1 MGRKGPGQ
9 KRPRRTFKDVLV
21 GLMAIIVL
29 AALLGGVPYAL
40 ATFIGWPLPRQM
52 PNLSVET
59 LRAPVDANTL
69 VNVLA
74 LVVWLAW
81 AQFTACVII
90 EIKAA
95 ASGSGMPAK
104 MPLAGFNQ
112 MLARQLV
119 AGLLLLTT
127 SAAGLA
133 PTRLAAAG
141 AGALLH
147 RPPAVTAQVAGPSTE
162 TAHQVSLAQRERAT
176 TPAADPS
183 VRAPAER
190 KVYVVQP
197 PQGRHHESLWEIA
210 ERHLGDGRRYQ
221 EIFDLNHG
229 REQPDGERLT
239 LASLIRPGWVLE
251 MPHDAVG
258 VQIVHDQAT
267 TATTPSHGGS
277 HAGGA
282 GAGAGSGAGA
292 VADRATVREA
302 PAQRAGARSADPVDA
317 PAEERQAPGMAAFE
331 LSAAALLA
339 AGLLAALGRRRRQ
352 QLWHR
357 AFGRRIA
364 LPEGDAAT
372 AEQAI
377 RIGADPDAAHL
388 LDLGLRSL
396 SHTLASLG
404 RSLPTVYAARLGP
417 EGLELNLAPAEPQAP
432 EPWIALNRG
441 GVWRLPSA
449 AAGSL
454 DGRLLREVL
463 APYPGLVSLGTDEDG
478 RVMVDLEAAYGVIA
492 LRGPSAQRRAL
503 LAAVAAELATNRWSD
518 HMRVTL
524 VGFGD
529 DLTLLAPERVRAAA
543 RLTDV
548 LPELE
553 AQAEETRAAMAAT
566 GVDSVLTGRCRGV
579 MGEAWMPHFLLVA
592 EQPEPGELDR
602 LVRLSGIWQ
611 RTPMGYLVAG
621 EVPGATWTWD
631 VSADGRISVPLLGLD
646 AEAQLLPAAQYRAV
660 VDLFRTATRLE
671 AVDGRPRT
679 PGSPAGAID
688 ATTLAGLER
697 PAAVEVR
704 MLGPIE
710 VSAPGEL
717 EDGRA
722 EACTEAL
729 VYLAAHPDGVHPTVL
744 GSAVWPRGV
753 SPTVRDAT
761 VARMRDW
768 LGRDSQGRP
777 NLLTTSDGRLR
788 LGPEVRTDWVV
799 FEALL
804 LLAEQRPAGEETYLQ
819 QALALVRGRL
829 LQARRP
835 RRYAW
840 LARENLEYEVPAR
853 IADAAHRLVE
863 LRLARGSAAGAV
875 QAAVSGLRGAPD
887 EEGLWRDLLRATHAT
902 GDTARLRAVVSEL
915 EARVAADPAL
925 DELNPE
931 TEALI
936 DELLPSWRLSVA
948 ASGGNAS

>member
-29 AALLGGVPYAL
+29 AALLGGIPYAL

-52 PNLSVET
+52 PNLSLET

-69 VNVLA
+69 VNLLA

-90 EIKAA
+90 ELKAA

-104 MPLAGFNQ
+104 LPLAGFNQ

-141 AGALLH
+141 AWALLH
-147 RPPAVTAQVAGPSTE
+147 RPPAVTAQVAGPSAE
-162 TAHQVSLAQRERAT
+162 AAHATDLAQRERGAR
-176 TPAADPS
+176 PAVDAG
-183 VRAPAER
+183 VRAPALR

-210 ERHLGDGRRYQ
+210 ERHLGDGRRYH

-267 TATTPSHGGS
+267 TGTTPVQAGSHG
-277 HAGGA
+277 GGA
-282 GAGAGSGAGA
+282 GAGAGSGADEGA
-292 VADRATVREA
+292 ADLATVREA
-302 PAQRAGARSADPVDA
+302 PVQRTGARPADA
-317 PAEERQAPGMAAFE
+317 PAEERQAPGMAAYE

-364 LPEGDAAT
+364 LPEGDAAS

-396 SHTLASLG
+396 SSTLAGLG

-417 EGLELNLAPAEPQAP
+417 EGIELNLAPAEPQAP
-432 EPWIALNRG
+432 EPWVALNG
-441 GVWRLPSA
+441 GAVWRLPSA
-449 AAGSL
+449 AAASL
-454 DGRLLREVL
+454 DGRVLREVL

-492 LRGPSAQRRAL
+492 LRGPSAQGRAL
-503 LAAVAAELATNRWSD
+503 LAAVGAELATNRWSD

-543 RLTDV
+543 RLADV
-548 LPELE
+548 LPEFE
-553 AQAEETRAAMAAT
+553 AQAEETRAAMAAS

-592 EQPEPGELDR
+592 EQPEPEELDR

-631 VSADGRISVPLLGLD
+631 LSADGRISVPLLGLD
-646 AEAQLLPAAQYRAV
+646 AEAQLLPADQYRAL
-660 VDLFRTATRLE
+660 VDLFRTASRLE
-671 AVDGRPRT
+671 AVGGRPRT

-688 ATTLAGLER
+688 AATLAGLER
-697 PAAVEVR
+697 PAAVEIR

-710 VSAPGEL
+710 VSAPGQL

-729 VYLAAHPDGVHPTVL
+729 VYLAVHPDGVHPTVL

-753 SPTVRDAT
+753 SPAVRDAT
-761 VARMRDW
+761 IARLRDW
-768 LGRDSQGRP
+768 LGRDSQGRA

-799 FEALL
+799 FEALS
-804 LLAEQRPAGEETYLQ
+804 LLAEQRPASEETYLQ

-840 LARENLEYEVPAR
+840 LAHENLEYEVPAR

-948 ASGGNAS
+948 ASGGNLS